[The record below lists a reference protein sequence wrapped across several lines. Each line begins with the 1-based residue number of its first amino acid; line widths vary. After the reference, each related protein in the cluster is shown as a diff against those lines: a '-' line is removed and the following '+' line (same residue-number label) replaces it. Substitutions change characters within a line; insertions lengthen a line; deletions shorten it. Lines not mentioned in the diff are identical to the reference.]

1 MTNPVVLQI
10 KKVAYTA
17 PQEALTL
24 LKRIKLNVT
33 TELYPVGI
41 RNHDKVLRFILTYLD
56 LS

>member
-24 LKRIKLNVT
+24 LKRIKLNGT

-41 RNHDKVLRFILTYLD
+41 RNHDKVLIRAYLD
-56 LS
+56 LG